1 MSTPLNSRPGRETAW
16 WEGFEPRW
24 LLRSHSSPSGDSPS
38 GSKPDA
44 RQVGC
49 FSGCFRA
56 AFYNHALSHFAKLG
70 ALRSA

>member
-1 MSTPLNSRPGRETAW
+1 MATPLNSRPGSETAW
-16 WEGFEPRW
+16 WEGFEPPW
-24 LLRSHSSPSGDSPS
+24 SHCSHAAPSGDSPS

-56 AFYNHALSHFAKLG
+56 AFCNHNLPHFAKLG
-70 ALRSA
+70 ALRSV